1 MDFPITVLTYSFAM
15 RGSFLLLILPFLLVG
30 LFTDNQEKYQP
41 SAKLVAKVDLV
52 GCAPG
57 YEAGYEAIDSTIDGK
72 VMIAL
77 PGWGKHHYM
86 ISTKVDS
93 AQFYFNQGLSM
104 YYSYHSREANA
115 SFKEAVRF
123 DPDCAMGYWG
133 QALARGP
140 AYNSAHRYVMPKDIP
155 ALIEKM
161 NSRKA
166 TASDKEKDLIEAMN
180 ARYLPDYSGKERKS
194 LNRNYTERMQKLAGK
209 YPDDQDITAL
219 YIDAVMLEHPWN
231 FWNNDGTSKVWTP
244 ELVNLCEGILKVNQQ
259 HPGALHYYIHITEA
273 SRKPERALSSADVL
287 KDLLPGVAHMVH
299 MSSHVY
305 ERNGSY
311 EKGVEVNERA
321 DQDLVYY
328 DSMMR
333 DLKSV
338 SLSRHVPHYFAVQTY
353 CALSG
358 GMYNKGMPLAT
369 RVRNSVS
376 PTHEDTYSQY
386 LYMMPV
392 IMKVRLGKWKEIIS
406 DDDPP
411 VDWTYAS
418 LLSDFAKGMAFVN
431 TNEIQTA
438 KKHLE
443 LLREKSKD
451 KILTIIDTPFNSPS
465 QGAYIAG
472 NILTAAILFKEKKY
486 DGAIDF
492 LRTAI
497 RMEDSLIYCEPKDW
511 LVPARQYLGAYLL
524 KLNRPKQAEEV
535 YHQDLEWNPGNGWSL
550 LGLYQSLK
558 AQGKQKQAEAYRE
571 KYLKSFSAA
580 DEIPP
585 ASVYL
590 P

>member
-1 MDFPITVLTYSFAM
+1 MKS
-15 RGSFLLLILPFLLVG
+15 SFLFVLLPFLLVG
-30 LFTDNQEKYQP
+30 FFTDSQHKHEPP
-41 SAKLVAKVDLV
+41 SIVVTKTDLI

-57 YEAGYEAIDSTIDGK
+57 YEAVDSAADGK
-72 VMIAL
+72 IMIAL
-77 PGWGKHHYM
+77 PGWGKHQYA

-93 AQFYFNQGLSM
+93 AQFYFNQGLNM

-115 SFKEAVRF
+115 SFKEAARF
-123 DPDCAMGYWG
+123 DPDCAIVYWG

-140 AYNSAHRYVMPKDIP
+140 AYNFAHGYVMPKDLP

-180 ARYLPDYSGKERKS
+180 ARYSSDNSDKQRKA
-194 LNRNYTERMQKLAGK
+194 LNRAYAERMQKLVSK
-209 YPDDQDITAL
+209 YPDDHDITAL
-219 YIDAVMLEHPWN
+219 YLDAVMLEHPWN
-231 FWNNDGTSKVWTP
+231 FWNNDGTSKTWTP
-244 ELVNLCEGILKVNQQ
+244 ELVSLCEGILKSNQQ

-273 SRKPERALSSADVL
+273 SRNPERALASADAL

-311 EKGVEVNERA
+311 EKGVEVNEKA

-328 DSMMR
+328 DSIVR
-333 DLKSV
+333 DLKTV

-358 GMYNKGMPLAT
+358 AMYIKGMPLAM

-376 PTHEDTYSQY
+376 PTHENTYQQY

-392 IMKVRLGKWKEIIS
+392 MMQVRLGKWKEIIEENNQ
-406 DDDPP
+406 PTN
-411 VDWTYAS
+411 DWTYAS
-418 LLSDFAKGMAFVN
+418 LLYDFAKGVAYVN
-431 TNEIQTA
+431 NNQIETA
-438 KKHLE
+438 KKHLR

-451 KILTIIDTPFNSPS
+451 GILTIVDTPFNSPA
-465 QGAYIAG
+465 QGAYIAE
-472 NILTAAILFKEKKY
+472 NILNASILFKEKKY
-486 DGAIDF
+486 DAAIAFLKKAID
-492 LRTAI
+492 
-497 RMEDSLIYCEPKDW
+497 MEDRLIYIEPKDW
-511 LVPARQYLGAYLL
+511 LIPARQYLGAYLL
-524 KLNRPKQAEEV
+524 KLKKPQEAEKI
-535 YHQDLEWNPGNGWSL
+535 YRQDLEWNPGNGWSL

-558 AQGKQKQAEAYRE
+558 AQGKHNEADTHRGGYM
-571 KYLKSFSAA
+571 KSFSAA

-585 ASVYL
+585 GSVYSVQL
-590 P
+590 GF